1 MAAKQTRRSVSI
13 SNGTYLRLKAYCEVH
28 NCSMSGVVEKLVKGT
43 CPDIDPIASEYLE
56 KGTANGK
63 EDFVEAVN
71 AAPEIIEVED
81 RISKIRNI
89 VENPEP
95 KEVAPGSIFTF

>member
-13 SNGTYLRLKAYCEVH
+13 SRSTYDQLKAYCEYH
-28 NCSMSGVVEKLVKGT
+28 NCSMSGVVEKLILGT
-43 CPDIDPIASEYLE
+43 CPDVDPIATEFLE
-56 KGTANGK
+56 TGKANGK

-71 AAPEIIEVED
+71 ETPEILDTEA
-81 RISKIRNI
+81 RLSKIRDV
-89 VENPEP
+89 VEKPRN